1 MNGELM
7 KSRTFILLG
16 VISLVTLS
24 IYGPLRASRIFHSQ
38 VTASSV
44 DDDMPLEP
52 APDFEL
58 KSVDGNTVKLSD
70 FRGKV
75 AVLNFWATWCAPCR
89 VETPWLVDLYRQY
102 KEHGLEVIGISMDD
116 GNQEHVADFVKEMGI
131 NYTVLMGN
139 HAVGDA
145 YGGLR
150 FLPQTFFIGRDGKI
164 IKHSFGIKSK
174 SDLEEAFKQ
183 PLTTP
188 K

>member
-7 KSRTFILLG
+7 KSRTFILFG
-16 VISLVTLS
+16 VITLVTIA
-24 IYGPLRASRIFHSQ
+24 IYGSLRASRILHSQ
-38 VTASSV
+38 ATAASV
-44 DDDMPLEP
+44 GDDSPLEP

-58 KSVDGNTVKLSD
+58 KSLDGRAVKLSD
-70 FRGKV
+70 FGGKV
-75 AVLNFWATWCAPCR
+75 VGLNFWATWCAPCR
-89 VETPWLVDLYRQY
+89 VETPWLVDFYRQF
-102 KEHGLEVIGISMDD
+102 KEQGLEVVGVSMDD

-131 NYTVLMGN
+131 NYTVLMGS

-164 IKHSFGIKSK
+164 IKHSFGTRSK
-174 SDLEEAFKQ
+174 SDFEDAIKQ
-183 PLTTP
+183 SLSAP